1 MRLSIMHCRNIY
13 YKHINAYFK
22 HRQAS
27 MVNASILH
35 KQTQVLSSCNENTCV
50 FIAVNIYI

>member
-1 MRLSIMHCRNIY
+1 MHYRNLC

-27 MVNASILH
+27 MVNANILH
-35 KQTQVLSSCNENTCV
+35 KQTR
-50 FIAVNIYI
+50 IYIKRGSVMDTLPLFI